1 MQERLLY
8 LQPTD
13 YNHKMKI
20 NLRMRINFILLLLA
34 LNLPAAFGAQ
44 CPDQGLQLQ
53 VLGSGGSSLSPG
65 RAGPGYIIWYQ
76 GHARILV
83 DIGPG
88 TAMRFR
94 KTGARFNDLE
104 TVLLTQVNSAHTT
117 DLAAFMSAAANGGRL
132 QPLPIYGPVASKT
145 TPSTVSFVRSLFDQK
160 RGAFRDLGSLV
171 SPLGTQTFKLKP
183 HNTPVV
189 SKKIVTGENKNTNI
203 PIFSNAIFKI
213 YNFNASDKK
222 GEKLGWLIKAGTKKI
237 VFTGDIQPNTKNLKD
252 FTNNADILVVHHAI
266 PVSGPNSTEKIFLSP
281 SAIGSIAYK
290 AQARQLVLGHR
301 RFVTLGKE
309 KETTAAIK
317 SKFSGLLQFAN
328 DLDCFTP

>member
-1 MQERLLY
+1 
-8 LQPTD
+8 
-13 YNHKMKI
+13 
-20 NLRMRINFILLLLA
+20 MRINFILLLLA
-34 LNLPAAFGAQ
+34 LNLPAAYGAQ
-44 CPDQGLQLQ
+44 CPDKGLQLQ

-88 TAMRFR
+88 TAIRFR
-94 KTGARFNDLE
+94 ETGARFADLE
-104 TVLLTQVNSAHTT
+104 TLLLTQVDSAHTA
-117 DLAAFMSAAANGGRL
+117 DLAALMSSAVNGDRL
-132 QPLPIYGPVASKT
+132 RPLPIYGPVASKT

-183 HNTPVV
+183 HNTSVV
-189 SKKIVTGENKNTNI
+189 SKKKVTGENKNTNI
-203 PIFSNAIFKI
+203 PVFSNAIFKI

-222 GEKLGWLIKAGTKKI
+222 GEKLGWLIKAGGKNI
-237 VFTGDIQPNTKNLKD
+237 VLIGDAQPNTKNLKD

-266 PVSGPNSTEKIFLSP
+266 PESGPNSAKNNFLSP

-290 AQARQLVLGHR
+290 AQTRQLVLGHR

-309 KETTAAIK
+309 KETTAEIK
-317 SKFSGLLQFAN
+317 SKFSGLVHFAN